1 MSEPTISFKRHNHR
15 VLTCESARKQELLK
29 HLTEQHSEQKV
40 LVISAANTTTTE
52 VEGKHITLSNDA
64 GLAKMSTRKWDILI
78 SFDLPSDPADYVKRL
93 SHAREMALIIADEKK
108 DKGFIYP
115 IEALIGRT
123 ITREIISGFE
133 EKVDVV
139 RRETPEQKPK
149 HRPTSSQKREEEKN
163 PYVHKKPSQRNHKYD
178 GTIRSESEKR
188 QDGKKTFEKKVW
200 DKKDAEKKPYEK
212 KEWDKGSND
221 KKPFE
226 KKPWDQDKG
235 DKKPYE
241 RKSSSSNDYRNKD
254 TAAQKPSRKPRVIK
268 VPSKPKESK

>member
-15 VLTCESARKQELLK
+15 VLSCESARKQELLK
-29 HLTEQHSEQKV
+29 HLTEQHADQKI

-52 VEGKHITLSNDA
+52 VEGKHITLSNDE

-78 SFDLPSDPADYVKRL
+78 SFDLPTDPANYVKRL
-93 SHAREMALIIADEKK
+93 AHAKTMALIIADEKK
-108 DKGFIYP
+108 ENNLLYP

-133 EKVDVV
+133 EKVEVV
-139 RRETPEQKPK
+139 RRETLEQKAP

-178 GTIRSESEKR
+178 GTVKSESEKR
-188 QDGKKTFEKKVW
+188 SDGKKT
-200 DKKDAEKKPYEK
+200 YEK
-212 KEWDKGSND
+212 KSWNQGESGKGSSD

-226 KKPWDQDKG
+226 KKAWDKG

-241 RKSSSSNDYRNKD
+241 RKAPASNDYRNNSKD
-254 TAAQKPSRKPRVIK
+254 GATHTSEAPKRAPRIIK
-268 VPSKPKESK
+268 VPSRGKGK